1 MYKAHRCQVSPLLS
15 DLQVSRLYKFSNPG
29 TCLILFLFRCHNWRS
44 SGPTLTSR
52 VASRSRLN
60 MTSQVYRGT
69 GRGIKNRPPTV
80 TSSFSSGPWLG
91 LDTRIRQSCRQAV
104 VWTLCRLRPG
114 TQLTWQRKREND
126 YNPGWNHFDVFVSSQ
141 LLHCFTYQVQT
152 GYWVVSLFSGTELIR
167 NTL

>member
-52 VASRSRLN
+52 VASHSQLN

-69 GRGIKNRPPTV
+69 GRGRKTNLLQSPPH
-80 TSSFSSGPWLG
+80 SAPALG
-91 LDTRIRQSCRQAV
+91 CC
-104 VWTLCRLRPG
+104 WTLELDSRVDKQFGLSVDWDQGHNLPD
-114 TQLTWQRKREND
+114 REREKMIIIRGEIISM
-126 YNPGWNHFDVFVSSQ
+126 YSLVHSSSIV
-141 LLHCFTYQVQT
+141 LLIKYKQDI
-152 GYWVVSLFSGTELIR
+152 E
-167 NTL
+167 